1 MDKVNV
7 RKRDTLKK
15 FFREQNYLAVLLGF
29 ALLFINIVLLTKISF
44 VFTPFIVFLKTIFF
58 PVLVAGVLFYIL
70 HPFVSLLEK
79 KGVSRIVSIAS
90 IYLIVLGL
98 FVFLVV
104 TVIPII
110 RDQIDALINNSPYFG
125 HEIERA
131 TRRLGESNLFGKIQE
146 NLNIDVANMVKEYAV
161 AFTKW
166 LASVIGNVTGFSS
179 ILTEIAFTKWLA
191 SVTGNVTGFLSTITK
206 VVLTIVMVPF
216 ILFYLLK
223 DGEQLPNHFLKFISE
238 QRQPAAMRILDDMH
252 YAIGSYIRG
261 QIIVS
266 LFIGIMLLIGYLIIG
281 IKYAVLLAILAM
293 IVNIVPY
300 VGPIIAITPALIIA
314 FIDSPEMVLKVI
326 IVMMV
331 VQLAEG
337 KFISPQ
343 VMGKKLDIHPITII
357 FIILTAGNLF
367 GIIGIILAIPGYA
380 LLKVL
385 VTHGYRFVKLNT

>member
-1 MDKVNV
+1 MVSLEKINI
-7 RKRDTLKK
+7 RKRDKLKK
-15 FFREQNYLAVLLGF
+15 FFREHNYLAVLLGF
-29 ALLFINIVLLTKISF
+29 ALLFINILLLTKISF

-58 PVLVAGVLFYIL
+58 PVLLAGVLFYIL

-90 IYLIVLGL
+90 IYLIVIGL
-98 FVFLVV
+98 FVFLVL

-110 RDQIDALINNSPYFG
+110 KDQIDALIDNLPYFG

-131 TRRLGESNLFGKIQE
+131 ARRFGESNLLGKIQE
-146 NLNIDVANMVKEYAV
+146 NLNINVANMVKDYTV
-161 AFTKW
+161 DFTKS
-166 LASVIGNVTGFSS
+166 LS
-179 ILTEIAFTKWLA
+179 
-191 SVTGNVTGFLSTITK
+191 SVTGNVTGFLSTITE
-206 VVLTIVMVPF
+206 VVLTFVMVPF

-238 QRQPAAMRILDDMH
+238 QRRPAAMRILDDMH
-252 YAIGSYIRG
+252 YAISSYIRG

-314 FIDSPEMVLKVI
+314 FIDSPAMVLKVI

-367 GIIGIILAIPGYA
+367 GIMGIILAIPGYA
-380 LLKVL
+380 ILKVL

>member
-1 MDKVNV
+1 MISLEKVNL
-7 RKRDTLKK
+7 RKRDKLKK

-29 ALLFINIVLLTKISF
+29 ALLFINILLLTKISF

-58 PVLVAGVLFYIL
+58 PVLLAGVLFYIL
-70 HPFVSLLEK
+70 HPFVSLLER

-90 IYLIVLGL
+90 IYILVLGL

-110 RDQIDALINNSPYFG
+110 RDQIDTLISNLPYFG

-131 TRRLGESNLFGKIQE
+131 ARRLGESNLLGKIQE
-146 NLNIDVANMVKEYAV
+146 NLNIDVANIVKDYTV
-161 AFTKW
+161 DFTKS
-166 LASVIGNVTGFSS
+166 LS
-179 ILTEIAFTKWLA
+179 
-191 SVTGNVTGFLSTITK
+191 SVTGNVTGFLSTITE
-206 VVLTIVMVPF
+206 VVLTFVMVPF

-238 QRQPAAMRILDDMH
+238 QRQPAAKRILDDMH
-252 YAIGSYIRG
+252 YAISSYIRG

-314 FIDSPEMVLKVI
+314 FIDSPGMILKVI

-367 GIIGIILAIPGYA
+367 GIMGIILAIPGYA
-380 LLKVL
+380 ILKVL

>member
-1 MDKVNV
+1 MVSLEKENV
-7 RKRDTLKK
+7 RKRDKLKK

-29 ALLFINIVLLTKISF
+29 ALLFINILLLTKISF

-58 PVLVAGVLFYIL
+58 PVLLAGVLFYIL

-98 FVFLVV
+98 FIFLVV

-110 RDQIDALINNSPYFG
+110 KDQIDALIDNLPYFG

-131 TRRLGESNLFGKIQE
+131 ARRFGESNLLGKIQE
-146 NLNIDVANMVKEYAV
+146 NLNIDVANMVKDYTV
-161 AFTKW
+161 DFTKS
-166 LASVIGNVTGFSS
+166 LS
-179 ILTEIAFTKWLA
+179 
-191 SVTGNVTGFLSTITK
+191 SVTGNVTGFLSTVTE
-206 VVLTIVMVPF
+206 VVLTFVMVPF

-238 QRQPAAMRILDDMH
+238 QRQPAAKSILDDMH
-252 YAIGSYIRG
+252 YAISSYIRG

-300 VGPIIAITPALIIA
+300 VGPVIAITPALIIA
-314 FIDSPEMVLKVI
+314 FIDSPAMVLKVI

-367 GIIGIILAIPGYA
+367 GIMGVILAIPGYA
-380 LLKVL
+380 ILKVL

>member
-1 MDKVNV
+1 MFYKALLGLFLIREVVHLEKVNI
-7 RKRDTLKK
+7 RKRDKLKK
-15 FFREQNYLAVLLGF
+15 FFKEQNYLAVLLGF
-29 ALLFINIVLLTKISF
+29 ALLFVNILLLTKISF
-44 VFTPFIVFLKTIFF
+44 VFTPFVVFLKTIFF
-58 PVLVAGVLFYIL
+58 PVLLAGVLFYIL
-70 HPFVSLLEK
+70 HPFVSLLER

-90 IYLIVLGL
+90 IYIIVLGL
-98 FVFLVV
+98 FVFLAV

-110 RDQIDALINNSPYFG
+110 KDQVNALIDNLPYFG

-131 TRRLGESNLFGKIQE
+131 ARKFGESNVIGRMQE
-146 NLNIDVANMVKEYAV
+146 SLNVDFANIVKDSTMN
-161 AFTKW
+161 FTKS
-166 LASVIGNVTGFSS
+166 LS
-179 ILTEIAFTKWLA
+179 
-191 SVTGNVTGFLSTITK
+191 SVTGNVTGFLSTITE
-206 VVLTIVMVPF
+206 VVLTFVMVPF

-238 QRQPAAMRILDDMH
+238 QRQPAAKRILDDMH
-252 YAIGSYIRG
+252 YAISSYIRG

-314 FIDSPEMVLKVI
+314 FIDSPSMVLKVI
-326 IVMMV
+326 IVMMI

-367 GIIGIILAIPGYA
+367 GIMGIILAIPGYA
-380 LLKVL
+380 ILKVL
-385 VTHGYRFVKLNT
+385 VTHSYRFVKLNT

>member
-1 MDKVNV
+1 MFYKALLGLFLIREVVHLEKVNI
-7 RKRDTLKK
+7 RKRDKLKK
-15 FFREQNYLAVLLGF
+15 FFKEQNYLAVLLGF
-29 ALLFINIVLLTKISF
+29 ALLFVNILLLTKISF
-44 VFTPFIVFLKTIFF
+44 VFTPFVVFLKTIFF
-58 PVLVAGVLFYIL
+58 PVLLAGVLFYIL
-70 HPFVSLLEK
+70 HPFVSLLER

-90 IYLIVLGL
+90 IYIIVLGL
-98 FVFLVV
+98 FVFLAV

-110 RDQIDALINNSPYFG
+110 KDQVNALIDNLPYFG

-131 TRRLGESNLFGKIQE
+131 ARKFGESNVIGRMQE
-146 NLNIDVANMVKEYAV
+146 SLNIDFANIVKDSTMN
-161 AFTKW
+161 FTKS
-166 LASVIGNVTGFSS
+166 LS
-179 ILTEIAFTKWLA
+179 
-191 SVTGNVTGFLSTITK
+191 SVTGNVTGFLSTITE
-206 VVLTIVMVPF
+206 VVLTFVMVPF

-238 QRQPAAMRILDDMH
+238 QRQPAAKRILDDMH
-252 YAIGSYIRG
+252 YAISSYIRG

-266 LFIGIMLLIGYLIIG
+266 LFIGIMLFIGYLIIG

-314 FIDSPEMVLKVI
+314 FIDSPAMILKVI

-343 VMGKKLDIHPITII
+343 VMGKKLDIHPITTI

-367 GIIGIILAIPGYA
+367 GIMGIILAIPGYA
-380 LLKVL
+380 ILKVL
-385 VTHGYRFVKLNT
+385 VTHSYRFVKLNT

>member
-1 MDKVNV
+1 MFYKALLGLFLIREVVHLEKVSI
-7 RKRDTLKK
+7 RKRDKLKK
-15 FFREQNYLAVLLGF
+15 FFKEQNYLAVLLGF
-29 ALLFINIVLLTKISF
+29 ALLFVNILLLTKISF
-44 VFTPFIVFLKTIFF
+44 VFTPFVVFLKTIFF
-58 PVLVAGVLFYIL
+58 PVLLAGVLFYIL
-70 HPFVSLLEK
+70 HPFVSLLER

-90 IYLIVLGL
+90 IYIIVLGL
-98 FVFLVV
+98 FVFLAV

-110 RDQIDALINNSPYFG
+110 KDQVNALIDNLPYFG

-131 TRRLGESNLFGKIQE
+131 ARKFGESNVIGRMQE
-146 NLNIDVANMVKEYAV
+146 SLNIDFANIVKDSTMN
-161 AFTKW
+161 FTKS
-166 LASVIGNVTGFSS
+166 LS
-179 ILTEIAFTKWLA
+179 
-191 SVTGNVTGFLSTITK
+191 SVTGNVTGFLSTITE
-206 VVLTIVMVPF
+206 VVLTFVMVPF

-238 QRQPAAMRILDDMH
+238 QRQPAAKRILDDMH
-252 YAIGSYIRG
+252 YAISSYIRG

-314 FIDSPEMVLKVI
+314 FIDSPSMVLKVI
-326 IVMMV
+326 IVMMI

-367 GIIGIILAIPGYA
+367 GIMGIILAIPGYA
-380 LLKVL
+380 ILKVL

>member
-1 MDKVNV
+1 MVHLEKVNI
-7 RKRDTLKK
+7 RKRDKLKK
-15 FFREQNYLAVLLGF
+15 FFKEQNYLAVLLGF
-29 ALLFINIVLLTKISF
+29 ALLFVNILLLTKISF
-44 VFTPFIVFLKTIFF
+44 VFTPFVVFLKTIFF
-58 PVLVAGVLFYIL
+58 PVLLAGVLFYIL
-70 HPFVSLLEK
+70 HPFVSLLER

-90 IYLIVLGL
+90 IYILVLGL
-98 FVFLVV
+98 FVFLAV

-110 RDQIDALINNSPYFG
+110 KDQVNTLIDNLPYFG

-131 TRRLGESNLFGKIQE
+131 ARKFGESNVIGRMQE
-146 NLNIDVANMVKEYAV
+146 SLNIDVANIVKDSTMN
-161 AFTKW
+161 FTKS
-166 LASVIGNVTGFSS
+166 LS
-179 ILTEIAFTKWLA
+179 
-191 SVTGNVTGFLSTITK
+191 SVTGNVTGFLSTLTE
-206 VVLTIVMVPF
+206 VVLTFVMVPF

-238 QRQPAAMRILDDMH
+238 QRRPAAKRILDDMH
-252 YAIGSYIRG
+252 YAISSYIRG

-266 LFIGIMLLIGYLIIG
+266 LFIGIMLFIGYLIIG

-293 IVNIVPY
+293 IVNVVPY

-314 FIDSPEMVLKVI
+314 FIDSPAMILKVI

-367 GIIGIILAIPGYA
+367 GIMGVILAIPGYA
-380 LLKVL
+380 ILKVL
-385 VTHGYRFVKLNT
+385 VTHSYRFIKLNT

>member
-1 MDKVNV
+1 MVSLDRENV
-7 RKRDTLKK
+7 RKRDKLKK

-29 ALLFINIVLLTKISF
+29 ALLFINILLLTKISF

-58 PVLVAGVLFYIL
+58 PVLLAGVLFYIL

-90 IYLIVLGL
+90 IYIIVLGL

-110 RDQIDALINNSPYFG
+110 KDQIDALIRNLPYFG

-131 TRRLGESNLFGKIQE
+131 ARRFGESNVLGKIQE
-146 NLNIDVANMVKEYAV
+146 NLNIDVANMVKDYTV
-161 AFTKW
+161 DFTK
-166 LASVIGNVTGFSS
+166 S
-179 ILTEIAFTKWLA
+179 IS
-191 SVTGNVTGFLSTITK
+191 SVTGNVTGFLSTVTE
-206 VVLTIVMVPF
+206 VVLTFVMVPF

-238 QRQPAAMRILDDMH
+238 QRRPAAKNILDDMH
-252 YAIGSYIRG
+252 YAISSYIRG

-300 VGPIIAITPALIIA
+300 VGPVIAITPALIIA
-314 FIDSPEMVLKVI
+314 FIDSPAMVLKVI

-367 GIIGIILAIPGYA
+367 GIMGIILAIPGYA
-380 LLKVL
+380 ILKVL
-385 VTHGYRFVKLNT
+385 VTHSYRFVKLNT

>member
-1 MDKVNV
+1 MFYKALLGLFLIREVVHLEKVNI
-7 RKRDTLKK
+7 RKRDKLKK
-15 FFREQNYLAVLLGF
+15 CFKEQNYLAVLLGF
-29 ALLFINIVLLTKISF
+29 ALLFVNILLLTKISF
-44 VFTPFIVFLKTIFF
+44 VFTPFVVFLKTIFF
-58 PVLVAGVLFYIL
+58 PVLLAGVLFYIL
-70 HPFVSLLEK
+70 HPFVSLLER

-90 IYLIVLGL
+90 IYIIVLGL
-98 FVFLVV
+98 FVFLAV

-110 RDQIDALINNSPYFG
+110 KDQVNALIDNLPYFG

-131 TRRLGESNLFGKIQE
+131 ARKFGESNVIGRMQE
-146 NLNIDVANMVKEYAV
+146 SLNVDFANIVKDSTMN
-161 AFTKW
+161 FTKS
-166 LASVIGNVTGFSS
+166 LS
-179 ILTEIAFTKWLA
+179 
-191 SVTGNVTGFLSTITK
+191 SVTGNVTGFLSTITE
-206 VVLTIVMVPF
+206 VVLTFVMVPF

-238 QRQPAAMRILDDMH
+238 QRQPAAKRILDDMH
-252 YAIGSYIRG
+252 YAISSYIRG

-314 FIDSPEMVLKVI
+314 FIDSPSMVLKVI
-326 IVMMV
+326 IVMMI

-367 GIIGIILAIPGYA
+367 GIMGIILAIPGYA
-380 LLKVL
+380 ILKVL

>member
-1 MDKVNV
+1 MFYNALLGLFLIREVVHLEKVNI
-7 RKRDTLKK
+7 RKRDKLKK
-15 FFREQNYLAVLLGF
+15 FFKEQNYLAVLLGF
-29 ALLFINIVLLTKISF
+29 ALLFVNILLLTKISF
-44 VFTPFIVFLKTIFF
+44 VFTPFVVFLKTIFF
-58 PVLVAGVLFYIL
+58 PVLLAGVLFYIL
-70 HPFVSLLEK
+70 HPFVSLLER

-90 IYLIVLGL
+90 IYIIVLGL
-98 FVFLVV
+98 FVFLAV

-110 RDQIDALINNSPYFG
+110 KDQVNALIDNLPYFG

-131 TRRLGESNLFGKIQE
+131 ARKFGESNVIGRMQE
-146 NLNIDVANMVKEYAV
+146 SLNIDFANIVKDSTMN
-161 AFTKW
+161 FTKS
-166 LASVIGNVTGFSS
+166 LS
-179 ILTEIAFTKWLA
+179 
-191 SVTGNVTGFLSTITK
+191 SVTGNVTGFLSTITE
-206 VVLTIVMVPF
+206 VVLTFVMVPF

-238 QRQPAAMRILDDMH
+238 QRQPAAKRILDDMH
-252 YAIGSYIRG
+252 YAISSYIRG

-314 FIDSPEMVLKVI
+314 FIDSPSMVLKVI
-326 IVMMV
+326 IVMMI

-367 GIIGIILAIPGYA
+367 GIMGIILAIPGYA
-380 LLKVL
+380 ILKVL

>member
-1 MDKVNV
+1 VVLLEKVSL
-7 RKRDTLKK
+7 RKRDKLKK
-15 FFREQNYLAVLLGF
+15 FFREHNYLAVLLGF
-29 ALLFINIVLLTKISF
+29 ALLFINILLLTKISF

-58 PVLVAGVLFYIL
+58 PVLLAGVLFYIL

-90 IYLIVLGL
+90 IYLIVIGL
-98 FVFLVV
+98 FVFLVL

-110 RDQIDALINNSPYFG
+110 KDQIDALIDNLPYFG

-131 TRRLGESNLFGKIQE
+131 ARRFGESNLLGKIQE
-146 NLNIDVANMVKEYAV
+146 NLNINVANMVKDYTV
-161 AFTKW
+161 DFTKS
-166 LASVIGNVTGFSS
+166 LS
-179 ILTEIAFTKWLA
+179 
-191 SVTGNVTGFLSTITK
+191 SVTGNVTGFLSTITE
-206 VVLTIVMVPF
+206 VVLTFVMVPF

-238 QRQPAAMRILDDMH
+238 QRRPAAMRILDDMH
-252 YAIGSYIRG
+252 YAISSYIRG

-314 FIDSPEMVLKVI
+314 FIDSPAMVLKVI

-367 GIIGIILAIPGYA
+367 GIMGIILAIPGYA
-380 LLKVL
+380 ILKVL

>member
-1 MDKVNV
+1 MVLLEKVSL
-7 RKRDTLKK
+7 RKRDKLKK
-15 FFREQNYLAVLLGF
+15 FFREHNYLAVLLGF
-29 ALLFINIVLLTKISF
+29 ALLFINILLLTKISF

-58 PVLVAGVLFYIL
+58 PVLLAGVLFYIL

-90 IYLIVLGL
+90 IYLIVIGL
-98 FVFLVV
+98 FVFLVL

-110 RDQIDALINNSPYFG
+110 KDQIDALIDNLPYFG

-131 TRRLGESNLFGKIQE
+131 ARRFGESNLLGKIQE
-146 NLNIDVANMVKEYAV
+146 NLNINVANMVKDYTV
-161 AFTKW
+161 DFTKS
-166 LASVIGNVTGFSS
+166 LS
-179 ILTEIAFTKWLA
+179 
-191 SVTGNVTGFLSTITK
+191 SVTGNVTGFLSTITE
-206 VVLTIVMVPF
+206 VVLTFVMVPF

-238 QRQPAAMRILDDMH
+238 QRRPAAMRILDDMH
-252 YAIGSYIRG
+252 YAISSYIRG

-314 FIDSPEMVLKVI
+314 FIDSPGMVLKVI

-367 GIIGIILAIPGYA
+367 GIMGIILAIPGYA
-380 LLKVL
+380 ILKVL

>member
-1 MDKVNV
+1 VVHLEKVNI
-7 RKRDTLKK
+7 RKRDKLKK
-15 FFREQNYLAVLLGF
+15 FFKEQNYLAVLLGF
-29 ALLFINIVLLTKISF
+29 ALLFVNILLLTKISF
-44 VFTPFIVFLKTIFF
+44 VFTPFVVFLKTIFF
-58 PVLVAGVLFYIL
+58 PVLLAGVLFYIL
-70 HPFVSLLEK
+70 HPFVSLLER

-90 IYLIVLGL
+90 IYILVLGL
-98 FVFLVV
+98 FVFLAV

-110 RDQIDALINNSPYFG
+110 KDQVNALIDNLPYFG

-131 TRRLGESNLFGKIQE
+131 ARKFGESNVIGRMQE
-146 NLNIDVANMVKEYAV
+146 SLNIDVANIVKDSTMN
-161 AFTKW
+161 FTKS
-166 LASVIGNVTGFSS
+166 LS
-179 ILTEIAFTKWLA
+179 
-191 SVTGNVTGFLSTITK
+191 SVTGNVTGFLSTLTE
-206 VVLTIVMVPF
+206 VVLTFVMVPF

-238 QRQPAAMRILDDMH
+238 QRQPAAKRILDDMH
-252 YAIGSYIRG
+252 YAISSYIRG

-266 LFIGIMLLIGYLIIG
+266 LFIGIMLFIGYLIIG

-314 FIDSPEMVLKVI
+314 FIDSPAMILKVI
-326 IVMMV
+326 IVMMI

-367 GIIGIILAIPGYA
+367 GIMGIILAIPGYA
-380 LLKVL
+380 ILKVL
-385 VTHGYRFVKLNT
+385 VTHSYRFVKLNT

>member
-1 MDKVNV
+1 MFYKALLGLFLIREVLHLEKVNI
-7 RKRDTLKK
+7 RKRDKLKK
-15 FFREQNYLAVLLGF
+15 FFKEQNYLAVLLGF
-29 ALLFINIVLLTKISF
+29 ALLFVNILLLTKISF
-44 VFTPFIVFLKTIFF
+44 VFTPFVVFLKTIFF
-58 PVLVAGVLFYIL
+58 PVLLAGVLFYIL
-70 HPFVSLLEK
+70 HPFVSLLER

-90 IYLIVLGL
+90 IYIIVLGL
-98 FVFLVV
+98 FVFLAV

-110 RDQIDALINNSPYFG
+110 KDQVNALIDNLPYFG

-131 TRRLGESNLFGKIQE
+131 ARKFGESNVIGRMQE
-146 NLNIDVANMVKEYAV
+146 SLNIDFANIVKDSTMN
-161 AFTKW
+161 FTKS
-166 LASVIGNVTGFSS
+166 LS
-179 ILTEIAFTKWLA
+179 
-191 SVTGNVTGFLSTITK
+191 SVTGNVTGFLSTITE
-206 VVLTIVMVPF
+206 VVLTFVMVPF

-238 QRQPAAMRILDDMH
+238 QRQPAAKRILDDMH
-252 YAIGSYIRG
+252 YAISSYIRG

-314 FIDSPEMVLKVI
+314 FIDSPSMVLKVI
-326 IVMMV
+326 IVMMI

-367 GIIGIILAIPGYA
+367 GIMGIILAIPGYA
-380 LLKVL
+380 ILKVL

>member
-1 MDKVNV
+1 MMKSPEEGLFIIQRGDFIGESKYKKKRQVKKV
-7 RKRDTLKK
+7 
-15 FFREQNYLAVLLGF
+15 FREQNYLAVLLGF
-29 ALLFINIVLLTKISF
+29 ALLFINILLLTKISF

-58 PVLVAGVLFYIL
+58 PVLLAGVLFYIL

-79 KGVSRIVSIAS
+79 KGVSRIVSIVS

-110 RDQIDALINNSPYFG
+110 KDQIDALIDNLPYFG

-131 TRRLGESNLFGKIQE
+131 ARRFGESNLLGKIQE
-146 NLNIDVANMVKEYAV
+146 NLNIDVANIVKDYTV
-161 AFTKW
+161 DFTKS
-166 LASVIGNVTGFSS
+166 LS
-179 ILTEIAFTKWLA
+179 
-191 SVTGNVTGFLSTITK
+191 SVTGNVTGFLSTLTE
-206 VVLTIVMVPF
+206 VVLTFVMVPF

-238 QRQPAAMRILDDMH
+238 QRQPAAKRILDDMH
-252 YAIGSYIRG
+252 YAISSYIRG

-300 VGPIIAITPALIIA
+300 VGPVIAITPALIIA
-314 FIDSPEMVLKVI
+314 FIDSPGMVLKVI

-367 GIIGIILAIPGYA
+367 GIMGIVLAIPGYA
-380 LLKVL
+380 ILKVL